1 MYHKSRKYNLKLINH
16 VINDQGPFSIAY
28 QRLYIG
34 QCPRGYSL
42 RWKLKYTI
50 LVFILFSVKN
60 IKYENL

>member
-16 VINDQGPFSIAY
+16 VINDQGAFSIAY

-42 RWKLKYTI
+42 IHYSRLHIIQCEKY
-50 LVFILFSVKN
+50 
-60 IKYENL
+60 